1 MLLLLAGATENLG
14 REISRHHSSSAT
26 IHTMSYAPVPA
37 WIVRILRSIAGL
49 ILLYLYLP
57 SAMAWGLLGHQ
68 LVCDIAWRNL
78 SGSARAKLHRLLEPS
93 GFRSF
98 ATACHWPDRIRGEQE
113 WAWTAPYH
121 YINVPIEAT
130 HVTLGD
136 CPEEGCVLAG
146 IEVNLAAARASAAV
160 PVQRLSALLFLSH
173 YVADVHQPLHVSYAY
188 DAGGNETE
196 LIFEGEQMNLHQ
208 LWDSGLLTRDGKTD
222 WKRLGNRLA
231 KEAARLDLPDT
242 TPLDWAEE
250 SLALTRRIYAELP
263 ADGRLPEDYYE
274 RYHPLARDRIL
285 LAGRRLGRL
294 LNTLL
299 SD

>member
-1 MLLLLAGATENLG
+1 
-14 REISRHHSSSAT
+14 
-26 IHTMSYAPVPA
+26 MSHAPVPA

-49 ILLYLYLP
+49 CLLYLYLP

-68 LVCDIAWRNL
+68 LVCDIAWRSLNKD
-78 SGSARAKLHRLLEPS
+78 AREELKDLLDTT
-93 GFRSF
+93 GTRSF
-98 ATACHWPDRIRGEQE
+98 ATACFLPDRLRDLEE

-121 YINVPIEAT
+121 YLNVPVEAT

-146 IEVNLAAARASAAV
+146 IEKTRALARATAAV
-160 PVQRLSALLFLSH
+160 PAQRLSALLFLSH

-188 DAGGNETE
+188 DAGGNEKE
-196 LIFEGEQMNLHQ
+196 LIFEGEQMDLHQ
-208 LWDSGLLTRDGKTD
+208 LWDSGLLTRDRNAG
-222 WKRLGNRLA
+222 WKRLGSRLA
-231 KEAARLDLPDT
+231 KQAARLDLPDT

>member
-1 MLLLLAGATENLG
+1 M
-14 REISRHHSSSAT
+14 
-26 IHTMSYAPVPA
+26 
-37 WIVRILRSIAGL
+37 
-49 ILLYLYLP
+49 
-57 SAMAWGLLGHQ
+57 
-68 LVCDIAWRNL
+68 
-78 SGSARAKLHRLLEPS
+78 
-93 GFRSF
+93 
-98 ATACHWPDRIRGEQE
+98 
-113 WAWTAPYH
+113 
-121 YINVPIEAT
+121 
-130 HVTLGD
+130 
-136 CPEEGCVLAG
+136 
-146 IEVNLAAARASAAV
+146 
-160 PVQRLSALLFLSH
+160 
-173 YVADVHQPLHVSYAY
+173 SYAY

-231 KEAARLDLPDT
+231 KAAARLDLPDT

-285 LAGRRLGRL
+285 LAGRRLGQL